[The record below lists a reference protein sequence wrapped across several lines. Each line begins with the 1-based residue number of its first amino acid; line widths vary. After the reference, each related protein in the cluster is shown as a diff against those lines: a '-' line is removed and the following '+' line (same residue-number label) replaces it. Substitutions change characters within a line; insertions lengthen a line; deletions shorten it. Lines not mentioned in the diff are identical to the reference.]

1 MPSTALSSSPNMAHD
16 ILDNKS
22 WKTKVK
28 LEEFDQ
34 SYYNTATTT
43 PCGQGTFSKKTIK
56 RKSSSSK
63 IKAESFLTNINYN
76 F

>member
-1 MPSTALSSSPNMAHD
+1 MNNEMPSTALSSSPNMAHN

-28 LEEFDQ
+28 LEQFDQ

-43 PCGQGTFSKKTIK
+43 QF
-56 RKSSSSK
+56 
-63 IKAESFLTNINYN
+63 
-76 F
+76 